1 MSDYQRY
8 TAKPL
13 REALA
18 LAEEILTT
26 RGGVERTRQSHHSL
40 TFAGPEGAVEVE
52 AHRHG
57 FQTDVVV
64 RTNQLRTS
72 KIDSVVRFFLNQLPY
87 QPGDRGGLSV

>member
-8 TAKPL
+8 TATPL
-13 REALA
+13 RDVLS
-18 LAEEILTT
+18 LTNEILTT
-26 RGGVERTRQSHHSL
+26 RGGL
-40 TFAGPEGAVEVE
+40 TLRSESPHKVTYTGPEGIVELH

-72 KIDSVVRFFLNQLPY
+72 KIDGVVRFLLNQFPY
-87 QPGDRGGLSV
+87 QPNDPPR